1 MPLKFTWNKA
11 KRIWSPRKDK
21 HFCLGRMYYA
31 HPSSGERFFL
41 HLLLTAVKGATSFEH
56 LHTVD
61 DVVYGSFK
69 EACFARGLLED
80 DREWIQCL

>member
-1 MPLKFTWNKA
+1 
-11 KRIWSPRKDK
+11 
-21 HFCLGRMYYA
+21 MYYA
-31 HPSSGERFFL
+31 HPSSGECFFL
-41 HLLLTAVKGATSFEH
+41 RLLLTAVKGATSFEH

-80 DREWIQCL
+80 DREYIQCFEEASAMQTGS